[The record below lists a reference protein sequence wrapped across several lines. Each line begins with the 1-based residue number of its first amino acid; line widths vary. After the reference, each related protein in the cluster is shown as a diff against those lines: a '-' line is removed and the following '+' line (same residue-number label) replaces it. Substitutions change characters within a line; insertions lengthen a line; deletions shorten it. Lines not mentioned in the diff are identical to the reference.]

1 MAEKNEVELLRE
13 RIDKLEKQ
21 LEAALQAGATAAPSN
36 RLTAA
41 YSTRMA
47 RREAEAKRIADEIA
61 RSKPVRCRI
70 EKFVDGKGET
80 RVNVA
85 QNIVLSPSW
94 RTRGIWPDA
103 PNELRVREDDVVKDG
118 KLIKGQPI
126 IHTLPERV
134 FRALQPEVVRV
145 N

>member
-1 MAEKNEVELLRE
+1 MPEKNEVELLKE

-21 LEAALQAGATAAPSN
+21 LDAATQASAMAPSN
-36 RLTAA
+36 RLAA
-41 YSTRMA
+41 GYATRQA
-47 RREAEAKRIADEIA
+47 RREAEAERIADEIA
-61 RSKPVRCRI
+61 KSKPVRCRI

-126 IHTLPERV
+126 VHTLPERV
-134 FRALQPEVVRV
+134 FKALQPEVVRV